1 MMAPRSVR
9 HGENGVVDRLFC
21 AIDTADAKTADQLA
35 RQLGDSIGGYK
46 LGLEFML
53 AHGLAGV
60 EAMAAHRRPIML
72 DVKLN
77 EIPRITSHAVRAL
90 CETGAFLITVH
101 ALGGP
106 AMMRSAMGAALRVGD
121 QTGVRPKVVAVT
133 ILTTMEQEELGAA
146 GFSGTINDHVRRL
159 ADLAQTSGLDG
170 AWTSA
175 RDVGL
180 LRAQCGPDFLLV
192 VPGIRPAW
200 SPSDDQAHILTP
212 GDAIR
217 QGADYLVV
225 GRPITRANDP
235 LDAARRIAEE
245 ARSAAT

>member
-1 MMAPRSVR
+1 MERI
-9 HGENGVVDRLFC
+9 FC
-21 AIDTADAKTADQLA
+21 AIDTTDVGFAGGLA
-35 RQLGDSIGGYK
+35 RQLGGSIGGYK

-60 EAMAAHRRPIML
+60 EAMAAHNLPIML

-77 EIPRITSHAVRAL
+77 EIPRIVSNTVRAL

-106 AMMRSAMGAALRVGD
+106 AMMRAAMGAALRVGD
-121 QTGVRPKVVAVT
+121 QRGVRPKVVAVT
-133 ILTTMEQEELGAA
+133 ILTTMEKEELVAT
-146 GFSGTINDHVRRL
+146 GFSATMDDQVRRL
-159 ADLAQTSGLDG
+159 ADLAQTCGLDG

-175 RDVGL
+175 RDVAL
-180 LRAQCGPDFLLV
+180 LRKQCGPDFLLV

-200 SPSDDQAHILTP
+200 SSSDDQAHILTP

-235 LDAARRIAEE
+235 LDAARRIVEE
-245 ARSAAT
+245 ARSAAA